1 MILGERSPRC
11 AKPRAAGL
19 RPAYFFFFVGRGAAV
34 FFFAELLAELFRER
48 PGVRFPLIFPFAR
61 LLKFFVASRLVIC
74 LGKRFPSSAAS
85 PTNVPIAP
93 PIKAPTGPATVA
105 PRIAP
110 VAIPAVFFRTCSL
123 GSTLVLA
130 V

>member
-1 MILGERSPRC
+1 MILGTRSLRC
-11 AKPRAAGL
+11 AEPYPRFFANT
-19 RPAYFFFFVGRGAAV
+19 YFFFFVGRRAAV
-34 FFFAELLAELFRER
+34 FFELLAELFRAR
-48 PGVRFPLIFPFAR
+48 PVVFFPLIFPFTMLPR
-61 LLKFFVASRLVIC
+61 FFFGSRFVIC
-74 LGKRFPSSAAS
+74 FGNRLPSSAAS

-110 VAIPAVFFRTCSL
+110 VAIPAVFLRTCSL
-123 GSTLVLA
+123 GSTLLPV